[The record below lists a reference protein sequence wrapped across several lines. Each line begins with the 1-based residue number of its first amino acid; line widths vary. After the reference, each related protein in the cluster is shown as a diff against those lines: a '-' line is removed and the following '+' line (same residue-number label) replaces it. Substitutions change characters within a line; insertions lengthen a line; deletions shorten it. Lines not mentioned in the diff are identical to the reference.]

1 MTLDEAINE
10 QFKNISDL
18 ESVKVRVHCTLT
30 VPTRGGQY
38 GKYFFRDV
46 IQYEGDK
53 AHLKLLPHY
62 SCYKDWKIFTRTL
75 SPSCIKPDY
84 EFEECVERP
93 LSEIKDVTMRKL
105 FEELKNEI

>member
-18 ESVKVRVHCTLT
+18 EPVKVRVHCTLT

-46 IQYEGDK
+46 IHYEGDK

-62 SCYKDWKIFTRTL
+62 SCYKDWKIARTL
-75 SPSCIKPDY
+75 KPSWIRPDW

-93 LSEIKDVTMRKL
+93 LYQMKDVTIRKL
-105 FEELKNEI
+105 FEEFEK

>member
-1 MTLDEAINE
+1 MTLDEAIDK
-10 QFKNISDL
+10 QFENIDDL

-46 IQYEGDK
+46 IHYEGDK

-62 SCYKDWKIFTRTL
+62 SCYKDWEISPRTL
-75 SPSCIKPDY
+75 HPSCIRPDN

-93 LSEIKDVTMRKL
+93 LFEIKDVTMRKL
-105 FEELKNEI
+105 FEEIGE

>member
-1 MTLDEAINE
+1 MTLDEAIDK
-10 QFKNISDL
+10 QFENIDDL

-46 IQYEGDK
+46 IHYEGDK

-62 SCYKDWKIFTRTL
+62 SCYKDWEIARTL
-75 SPSCIKPDY
+75 KPSWIRPDY

-93 LSEIKDVTMRKL
+93 MYQRKDVTMRKL
-105 FEELKNEI
+105 FEELDNEI

>member
-1 MTLDEAINE
+1 MTLDEAIDK
-10 QFKNISDL
+10 QFENIDDL

-30 VPTRGGQY
+30 VPTRGGRY

-46 IQYEGDK
+46 IHYEGDK

-62 SCYKDWKIFTRTL
+62 SCYKDWEIARTL
-75 SPSCIKPDY
+75 KPSWIRPAW

-93 LSEIKDVTMRKL
+93 LAQLKDVTMRKL
-105 FEELKNEI
+105 FEEIGE

>member
-1 MTLDEAINE
+1 MTLDEAIDK
-10 QFKNISDL
+10 QFENIDDL

-46 IQYEGDK
+46 IHYEGDK

-62 SCYKDWKIFTRTL
+62 SCYKDWEI
-75 SPSCIKPDY
+75 SPRALRPGCIRPDN

-93 LSEIKDVTMRKL
+93 LFEIKDVTMRKL
-105 FEELKNEI
+105 FEEIGE